1 MEAFRGKYFT
11 AYQTIYQ
18 RKTQERVS
26 ILDDVDFDISLL
38 ETDTINVDYIVNL
51 ISGIDLMSSTE
62 RKQDIQKIEHLLD
75 NATNDQLKSKVELLE
90 QFLNEV
96 LPTLDT
102 DDDIGMS
109 LSNFMAE
116 SQRAAIKGFSQ
127 EHHLSEDFVNEQISD
142 YNFYGKTK
150 DKEIIDKLSANGL
163 GFREKRQAKREIKDF
178 VSTIDRKYSLS

>member
-1 MEAFRGKYFT
+1 EFTDKIGQLLAVTPDVQSVDDLYNRGDDALYEFVMAFRAVLRVYNRIRVYDDFEWVQYEPEFSDQLMEAFRGKYFT

-75 NATNDQLKSKVELLE
+75 NATND
-90 QFLNEV
+90 
-96 LPTLDT
+96 
-102 DDDIGMS
+102 
-109 LSNFMAE
+109 
-116 SQRAAIKGFSQ
+116 
-127 EHHLSEDFVNEQISD
+127 
-142 YNFYGKTK
+142 
-150 DKEIIDKLSANGL
+150 
-163 GFREKRQAKREIKDF
+163 
-178 VSTIDRKYSLS
+178 